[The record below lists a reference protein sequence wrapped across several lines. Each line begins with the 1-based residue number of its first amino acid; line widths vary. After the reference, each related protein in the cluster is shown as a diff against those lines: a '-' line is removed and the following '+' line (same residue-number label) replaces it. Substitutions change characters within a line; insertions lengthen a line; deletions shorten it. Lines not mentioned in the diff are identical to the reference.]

1 MSCCHAAFASVL
13 GPSAAAARARRSG
26 PARGHA
32 VSVRASHPQQPHEGQ
47 AAIAPPSA
55 SFGRRSAFASAAAAV
70 FATSTS
76 SLFTPAVNANGLLTD
91 YVSDSND
98 LVARQRALLREVGT
112 RRGSNIKQITT

>member
-32 VSVRASHPQQPHEGQ
+32 VSVRASHPQQPREGQ
-47 AAIAPPSA
+47 AATPSA
-55 SFGRRSAFASAAAAV
+55 SFGRRAAFASAAAAV

-76 SLFTPAVNANGLLTD
+76 SLFAPAANADGLLTD
-91 YVSDSND
+91 YVTDSND

-112 RRGSNIKQITT
+112 RRGSILKQTTT